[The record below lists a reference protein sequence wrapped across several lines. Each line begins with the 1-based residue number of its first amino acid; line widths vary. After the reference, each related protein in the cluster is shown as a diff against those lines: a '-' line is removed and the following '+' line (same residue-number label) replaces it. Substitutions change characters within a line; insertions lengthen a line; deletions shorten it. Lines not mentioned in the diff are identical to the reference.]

1 MSKNLLNKQV
11 WYFKY
16 PSNELISNNRYPD
29 LKVSYVRSIAGES
42 CYHNSFIH
50 EYTLDNGD
58 KITSNDYI
66 FDNEDDAIDT
76 YNTLLDEFIK
86 KEYDKVEEIAKRM
99 RTLESKKITFNL

>member
-1 MSKNLLNKQV
+1 MSKSLLNKQV

-16 PSNELISNNRYPD
+16 PSNELIKNNSYPD
-29 LKVSYVRSIAGES
+29 LKTSYVRSITGES
-42 CYHNSFIH
+42 CYHNSFIY

-66 FDNEDDAIDT
+66 FNNEDDAIDM
-76 YNTLLDEFIK
+76 YNKLLDEYIK